1 MPSSGIGG
9 PCNHCGVDVSCCWR
23 RGPPLKPVLCNA
35 CGSRYLVK
43 KSLDGYIPIQQRSL
57 YGGRGQ
63 KQGGCRSTGGGS
75 GSDEI
80 GGSKQEGSG
89 VDRLAGE
96 GKKRRRIQC
105 EDEDDDEYGLKRENS
120 LSSRRRKVTG
130 GQGLFATTKRTA
142 SRNLDDVV
150 TTQSSD
156 GLIKTEDESRGE
168 KVSANDY
175 IDKKTDS
182 LFHESHVVLL
192 RKSLRLKPRKPVKPK
207 ISVVF

>member
-43 KSLDGYIPIQQRSL
+43 KSLDGYIPIQQRIL

-63 KQGGCRSTGGGS
+63 KQGVSRSTGGGS
-75 GSDEI
+75 GSDEM
-80 GGSKQEGSG
+80 GSKQEGSG
-89 VDRLAGE
+89 FDRLAGE
-96 GKKRRRIQC
+96 GKKRRRIQR
-105 EDEDDDEYGLKRENS
+105 EEEDDNDNVLKREDS
-120 LSSRRRKVTG
+120 LSSQRRKVTSVQ
-130 GQGLFATTKRTA
+130 GQFVTTKRTA
-142 SRNLDDVV
+142 SRNDDDVV
-150 TTQSSD
+150 MTRSGD
-156 GLIKTEDESRGE
+156 GFMKKEDESRDR
-168 KVSANDY
+168 KVSANEY
-175 IDKKTDS
+175 IDRRTDS
-182 LFHESHVVLL
+182 LFHTSHVVLL

>member
-57 YGGRGQ
+57 YGVRGQ
-63 KQGGCRSTGGGS
+63 KQGGSRSTGGGS

-80 GGSKQEGSG
+80 CGAKQEGSG
-89 VDRLAGE
+89 AGE
-96 GKKRRRIQC
+96 GKKRRRIQR
-105 EDEDDDEYGLKRENS
+105 EDVDDDDYGLKREDS
-120 LSSRRRKVTG
+120 LSSRRRKVTA

-168 KVSANDY
+168 KVSANEY
-175 IDKKTDS
+175 IDKNTDS

>member
-43 KSLDGYIPIQQRSL
+43 KSLEGYIPIQQRSL

-63 KQGGCRSTGGGS
+63 KQGVSRSTGGGS
-75 GSDEI
+75 GSDDI
-80 GGSKQEGSG
+80 GSKQDGSS
-89 VDRLAGE
+89 LAGE
-96 GKKRRRIQC
+96 GKKRRRSQREE
-105 EDEDDDEYGLKRENS
+105 EDYNEYGLKREDS
-120 LSSRRRKVTG
+120 LSSRRQKVTALHG
-130 GQGLFATTKRTA
+130 PFATARRTA
-142 SRNLDDVV
+142 SRNVDDLV

-156 GLIKTEDESRGE
+156 DFIKTEDGSRNE
-168 KVSANDY
+168 KVSANEY
-175 IDKKTDS
+175 IHRRADS
-182 LFHESHVVLL
+182 LFHTSHVVLL

>member
-1 MPSSGIGG
+1 MPSSGVGG

-63 KQGGCRSTGGGS
+63 KQGGSRSTGGGS

-80 GGSKQEGSG
+80 GGSKQECSG
-89 VDRLAGE
+89 LDRLAGE
-96 GKKRRRIQC
+96 GKKRRRMQR
-105 EDEDDDEYGLKRENS
+105 EDDDDNGLKREDS
-120 LSSRRRKVTG
+120 LSSRRRKVTA

-142 SRNLDDVV
+142 SRNVDDVV
-150 TTQSSD
+150 TTQLSD
-156 GLIKTEDESRGE
+156 GLLKTEGESRGE
-168 KVSANDY
+168 KVSATEY
-175 IDKKTDS
+175 IDRKTDS

-192 RKSLRLKPRKPVKPK
+192 RKSLRIKPRKPVKPK